1 MRFVTLISATL
12 AAFVATAAQA
22 QTWAEWPSRD
32 DRFVVNFPGEPTRSD
47 LQYKTAKGTTLP
59 GHVYTAEVD
68 PKSRSAGVYSVTVVD
83 YNAAP
88 AELASAI
95 EDAAKVARTK
105 GAVKYDEEN
114 NIDQM
119 RSWRLTVETPNNR
132 RVLSEILV
140 SAEKRLYIVEANT
153 PINVPPPAQ
162 FQASVQILDADGV
175 RIRYKTVGSSERV
188 R

>member
-1 MRFVTLISATL
+1 MRVLMLGSAAL
-12 AAFVATAAQA
+12 ALFVATVAQA

-32 DRFVVNFPGEPTRSD
+32 DRFVVNFPGEPTRTD

-59 GHVYTAEVD
+59 AHVYTAEAD
-68 PKSRSAGVYSVTVVD
+68 PKSRSAGTYSVTVVD
-83 YNAAP
+83 YNSAP
-88 AELASAI
+88 DELATAI
-95 EDAAKVARTK
+95 ADAAKTSRTK
-105 GAVKYDEEN
+105 GNVKYDEEN

-119 RSWRLTVETPNNR
+119 RSWRLTVETANNR
-132 RVLSEILV
+132 RILSEILV

-175 RIRYKTVGSSERV
+175 RIRYRTVGSSERV

>member
-1 MRFVTLISATL
+1 MRVLTLGSL
-12 AAFVATAAQA
+12 ALGLLLATAAQA
-22 QTWAEWPSRD
+22 QTWAEWPNRD
-32 DRFVVNFPGEPTRSD
+32 DRFVVNFPGEPNRTE
-47 LQYKTAKGTTLP
+47 LQYKTAKGTSLP
-59 GHVYTAEVD
+59 AHVYTAEAD

-83 YNAAP
+83 YNSAP
-88 AELASAI
+88 DEIPTAI
-95 EDAAKVARTK
+95 EEAAKAGRTK
-105 GAVKYDEEN
+105 GTVKYDEEN

-119 RSWRLTVETPNNR
+119 RSWRLTVETTNNR
-132 RVLSEILV
+132 RILTEVLV

-162 FQASVQILDADGV
+162 FQASVQILDSDGV

>member
-1 MRFVTLISATL
+1 MRFLTLVSATL
-12 AAFVATAAQA
+12 ALFVANAAQA

-32 DRFVVNFPGEPTRSD
+32 DRFVVNFPGEPARTEM
-47 LQYKTAKGTTLP
+47 QYKTAKGTTLP
-59 GHVYTAEVD
+59 AHVYTAEAD
-68 PKSRSAGVYSVTVVD
+68 PKSRSAGTYSVTVVD
-83 YNAAP
+83 YNSAP
-88 AELASAI
+88 DELAIAI
-95 EDAAKVARTK
+95 ADAAKVARTK
-105 GAVKYDEEN
+105 GNVKYDEEN

-119 RSWRLTVETPNNR
+119 RSWRLTVETATNR
-132 RVLSEILV
+132 RILSEILV

-175 RIRYKTVGSSERV
+175 RIRYRTVGSSERV

>member
-1 MRFVTLISATL
+1 MRILTLGSVAL
-12 AAFVATAAQA
+12 GLFLATAAQA
-22 QTWAEWPSRD
+22 QTWAEWPNRD
-32 DRFVVNFPGEPTRSD
+32 DRFVVNFPGEPNRTEMP
-47 LQYKTAKGTTLP
+47 YKTAKGATLP
-59 GHVYTAEVD
+59 AHIYTAEAD
-68 PKSRSAGVYSVTVVD
+68 PKSRSAGNYSVTVVD
-83 YNAAP
+83 YNSAP
-88 AELASAI
+88 GELATAI
-95 EDAAKVARTK
+95 EEAAKAARTK
-105 GAVKYDEEN
+105 GTVKYDEEN

-119 RSWRLTVETPNNR
+119 RSWRLTLETANNR
-132 RVLSEILV
+132 RILTEILV

>member
-1 MRFVTLISATL
+1 MPALPIVLNHGHTGRLAGCTSRKGPTSGHSAKNGR
-12 AAFVATAAQA
+12 ATA
-22 QTWAEWPSRD
+22 TPS
-32 DRFVVNFPGEPTRSD
+32 
-47 LQYKTAKGTTLP
+47 KA
-59 GHVYTAEVD
+59 
-68 PKSRSAGVYSVTVVD
+68 
-83 YNAAP
+83 
-88 AELASAI
+88 
-95 EDAAKVARTK
+95 ARTK
-105 GAVKYDEEN
+105 GTVKYDEEN

-119 RSWRLTVETPNNR
+119 RSWRLTLETANNR
-132 RVLSEILV
+132 RILTEILV

>member
-1 MRFVTLISATL
+1 MRVLTLVSAAL
-12 AAFVATAAQA
+12 IVATAAQA

-32 DRFVVNFPGEPTRSD
+32 DRFVVNFPGEPNRTEM
-47 LQYKTAKGTTLP
+47 QFKTAKGTMLP
-59 GHVYTAEVD
+59 AHVYTAEAD
-68 PKSRSAGVYSVTVVD
+68 PKSRSAGTYSVTVVD
-83 YNAAP
+83 YNSAP
-88 AELASAI
+88 DQLATAIAEASQN
-95 EDAAKVARTK
+95 ARTK
-105 GAVKYDEEN
+105 GTVKYDEEN

-132 RVLSEILV
+132 RILSEILV
-140 SAEKRLYIVEANT
+140 SAEKRLYIVQADT

-175 RIRYKTVGSSERV
+175 RIRYRTVGSSERV